1 MAQSMMD
8 SSIERRQ
15 HVCRGVTAL
24 VLCWCSVDI
33 IISFAIISVADSFAD
48 QLKAR
53 QLMRAINFRYYKL
66 QYYWKCGR
74 CIMVM
79 HLSSSPSS
87 PSLSITVVNHVL
99 KASLSSN
106 INYVPMPNPTV
117 CCVAVRIRA

>member
-1 MAQSMMD
+1 M
-8 SSIERRQ
+8 
-15 HVCRGVTAL
+15 CRGVTAL

-53 QLMRAINFRYYKL
+53 QLMRAINLRYYKL
-66 QYYWKCGR
+66 QFYWKSGR

-79 HLSSSPSS
+79 YLSSS

-106 INYVPMPNPTV
+106 INYVCLTQLF
-117 CCVAVRIRA
+117 AVLL